1 MYIFPF
7 VTKTEKNLEENMNNN
22 IKELSQQIQDLRKHL
37 NELAK
42 AKLLSDPKVIETS
55 QKLDAL
61 LNEFERLIKSQD

>member
-1 MYIFPF
+1 
-7 VTKTEKNLEENMNNN
+7 MNNN

-61 LNEFERLIKSQD
+61 LNEFERLIKSKD